1 MILNDNGP
9 LLNSLTLT
17 KWLNT
22 HF

>member
-1 MILNDNGP
+1 MILNDNGH
-9 LLNSLTLT
+9 LLNSLTLS

>member
-22 HF
+22 YF